1 MNLIVNYSFSSIMF
15 VIRFII
21 DYILNINE
29 KRKKTIHDILDINI
43 YIITFEDEF
52 ILNNTQNNE
61 ISQVLVY
68 NNKK

>member
-43 YIITFEDEF
+43 YIIT
-52 ILNNTQNNE
+52 
-61 ISQVLVY
+61 
-68 NNKK
+68 